1 MGRRALDLVV
11 LRKGREVAK
20 LRVEA
25 DPQDTRELRRL
36 LLDAVVRDQRS
47 ERDLGEY
54 AMEICYAGDHQLPTS
69 FVAMG
74 KG

>member
-11 LRKGREVAK
+11 LRKGRQVAK
-20 LRVEA
+20 LRAEA
-25 DPQDTRELRRL
+25 DPWDTRELRRL
-36 LLDAVVRDQRS
+36 LLDAVVRDRRS

-54 AMEICYAGDHQLPTS
+54 AMEIRYAGDNRLLTS
-69 FVAMG
+69 FVATG